1 MDASK
6 SEKKRE
12 YLALQALGE
21 QLVALSEEQLREMQL
36 DERLFDAVTAAAT
49 IKARGA
55 LRRQHQLIGK
65 LMRSVD
71 PEPIRA
77 ALQSLRRQETAD
89 KERFRQAERWRDRIV
104 KEGQTGLNEFFEA
117 SGRPCEELESLLQRY
132 LDSRTDTER
141 KALRRKMFRKVREEL
156 TMQKAPG

>member
-1 MDASK
+1 MDTSK

-12 YLALQALGE
+12 CLARQALGE
-21 QLVALSEEQLREMQL
+21 ELVGLSEEQLREMQL
-36 DERLFDAVTAAAT
+36 DEQLFDAVTAAAT

-55 LRRQHQLIGK
+55 LRRQYQLIGK

-77 ALQSLRRQETAD
+77 ALQSLRHQETAD

-104 KEGQTGLNEFFEA
+104 KEGPAGLSEFFEA

-141 KALRRKMFRKVREEL
+141 KALRRKMFRKVREVL